1 MAALLTNEKNMQT
14 FLAQSPPT
22 HDNYMGSIPQAMSS
36 SRPQVIP
43 PSSASD
49 HERARQGSTSSS
61 QLATVRSPISTI
73 GVLPSSTPEY
83 HKAYMKGHPKP
94 LQRQQEFEGPPSAG
108 LSEEERATQARRLR
122 PNFRAIPEQNRQRP
136 EPMTTMPAKKP
147 RPTKWQFGI
156 RSRNQPAEAMLAI
169 FKALRAMGAD
179 WEVPKIRKAGGRSE
193 SQSPGSHNSESPPR
207 SRSSS
212 ISSSSSHE
220 EYVGSDGET
229 QASRRELSVRNG
241 DDAGPSSRGRQ
252 RKHYNAANDW
262 GYNVPEDPWVI
273 NARFR
278 KDGMF
283 PPGVLHP
290 SSTHSSRVD
299 LHDAGLRRRSST
311 NTSLS
316 SLNPAD
322 GIPSMTTSPESRDR
336 AGSVAGDSTAGS
348 TRYPSPDE
356 AVYIYMSIQLY
367 SIDRDFFVVDFK
379 CAGYERLVSN
389 LVREFKAN
397 STSSTS
403 ISQLGLNTNTA
414 GHADGWDDEQ
424 GVWRRLGEG
433 EFEDKMR
440 REFRDG
446 DGEGGK
452 GMLRE
457 RTEEV
462 GAGRTEGDKRCT
474 SPFPFLDVASTLIL
488 QLSGE

>member
-1 MAALLTNEKNMQT
+1 MQT

-36 SRPQVIP
+36 TRPQIIP
-43 PSSASD
+43 PSSTSE
-49 HERARQGSTSSS
+49 HERTRQGSTSSS

-122 PNFRAIPEQNRQRP
+122 PNFRAIPDQNRQRP
-136 EPMTTMPAKKP
+136 EPMTTMPAKKT

-169 FKALRAMGAD
+169 FKALQAMGAD

-193 SQSPGSHNSESPPR
+193 SQSPGSHKSESPPR
-207 SRSSS
+207 SRSRGSS
-212 ISSSSSHE
+212 ISSSSSQE
-220 EYVGSDGET
+220 EYIGSDGET
-229 QASRRELSVRNG
+229 PSGRRKLSVRNG
-241 DDAGPSSRGRQ
+241 DDAEQPSRGRP

-262 GYNVPEDPWVI
+262 GYNIPEDPWVI

-311 NTSLS
+311 NTSFS
-316 SLNPAD
+316 SLNPID
-322 GIPSMTTSPESRDR
+322 GIPSMTASPDARDR
-336 AGSVAGDSTAGS
+336 TGSTAGDSTAGS
-348 TRYPSPDE
+348 MRYPAPDE

-389 LVREFKAN
+389 LVREIKDS

-403 ISQLGLNTNTA
+403 ISQLGLNSKSVS
-414 GHADGWDDEQ
+414 GYEDGWDDAQ
-424 GVWRRLGEG
+424 GIWRKLEDG
-433 EFEDKMR
+433 EFEDEVRKVR
-440 REFRDG
+440 
-446 DGEGGK
+446 GEGDEK
-452 GMLRE
+452 GALRE

-462 GAGRTEGDKRCT
+462 GAGRTEGNKRCT

>member
-1 MAALLTNEKNMQT
+1 MQT

-36 SRPQVIP
+36 TTRPQVIP
-43 PSSASD
+43 PSSD
-49 HERARQGSTSSS
+49 NERARQGSTSSS

-122 PNFRAIPEQNRQRP
+122 PNFRAIPDQNRQRP

-193 SQSPGSHNSESPPR
+193 SQSPGSNKSESPPR
-207 SRSSS
+207 SRSRGSS
-212 ISSSSSHE
+212 VSSSSSHE
-220 EYVGSDGET
+220 EDAGSDDEAS
-229 QASRRELSVRNG
+229 ASRRELSVRNG
-241 DDAGPSSRGRQ
+241 DDAGRTSRGRS
-252 RKHYNAANDW
+252 RKHHNAANDW
-262 GYNVPEDPWVI
+262 GYKIPEDPWVI

-311 NTSLS
+311 TTSLS
-316 SLNPAD
+316 SLNPVE
-322 GIPSMTTSPESRDR
+322 GITSMTTSPENRDR
-336 AGSVAGDSTAGS
+336 PGSVAGDSTAGS

-389 LVREFKAN
+389 LVREIKAG

-403 ISQLGLNTNTA
+403 ISQLGLGNA
-414 GHADGWDDEQ
+414 GYADGWDDEQ
-424 GVWRRLGEG
+424 GVWRRLGDG
-433 EFEDKMR
+433 EHEDDVR
-440 REFRDG
+440 RELR
-446 DGEGGK
+446 DGEGEG
-452 GMLRE
+452 GSGLLRE

-462 GAGRTEGDKRCT
+462 GAGRKEGDKRCT